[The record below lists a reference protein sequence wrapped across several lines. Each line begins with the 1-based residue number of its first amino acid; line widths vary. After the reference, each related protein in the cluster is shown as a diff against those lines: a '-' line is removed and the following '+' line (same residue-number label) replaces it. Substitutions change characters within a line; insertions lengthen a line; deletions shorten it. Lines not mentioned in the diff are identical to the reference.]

1 MSDEQPQQPAPAG
14 GAPADGAP
22 TPGTPAVQVTAQ
34 YVKDLSF
41 ENPNAAQILSRGGGA
56 PKVSVNVDV
65 KTNLLREGVWEV
77 VLTIKGDAKSGDEQA
92 FVVELSYGGIAQLTG
107 VAPERAAPL
116 LLVEVPRLLFPFARA
131 VISEATRDGGFPPL
145 LIQPI
150 DFVGMYNRQVQ
161 ALRARQ
167 QSTSGEAVAAPS
179 TPVN

>member
-1 MSDEQPQQPAPAG
+1 MSDEQPQQPATSGSP
-14 GAPADGAP
+14 PP
-22 TPGTPAVQVTAQ
+22 QGTPAVQVTAQ

-41 ENPNAAQILSRGGGA
+41 ENPNAAQILSQGAGA

-65 KTNLLREGVWEV
+65 KTNLLRENVWEV
-77 VLTIKGDAKSGDEQA
+77 VLTIKGDAKNGDQQA

-107 VAPERAAPL
+107 VAPERAAPV

-150 DFVGMYNRQVQ
+150 DFVAMYNRQVE

-167 QSTSGEAVAAPS
+167 QAAGGDAVAAPS